1 MWEQLEQWDRE
12 LFIYLNGLGIEKYDT
27 FWIFVT
33 KIEHWIPWYLF
44 LLSLFFIV
52 YKRRQAI
59 FGVLLSVG
67 VVGLSLGITEVVKN
81 GVARLRPSNN
91 LDIAELIRVL
101 QSPNNFSFFS
111 GHAAV
116 SMALTTFVVLALR
129 HQLNWIYVIYIWPL
143 LFMTSRI
150 YVGVHFPGDIMVG
163 SLVGVVIG
171 IALWKSAG
179 RRWIQFA

>member
-1 MWEQLEQWDRE
+1 MLRTLKDWDRE
-12 LFIYLNGLGIEKYDT
+12 LFIWLNSLGIEHYDS
-27 FWIFVT
+27 FWLFVT
-33 KIEHWIPWYLF
+33 QIESWLPLF
-44 LLSLFFIV
+44 LLFFIL
-52 YKRRQAI
+52 I
-59 FGVLLSVG
+59 FYCYGLKKGFVVIFFLLLSFSLT
-67 VVGLSLGITEVVKN
+67 LSFTNLVKEY
-81 GVARLRPSNN
+81 VARLRPNN
-91 LDIAELIRVL
+91 LEALSGIIRIL
-101 QSPNNFSFFS
+101 QKPTNYSFFS

-129 HQLNWIYVIYIWPL
+129 HQLKWIYVIYIWPL

-171 IALWKSAG
+171 LALWKSAG